1 MALVMENQISGI
13 WTKNK
18 QKKKNP
24 EKTKIKKII
33 IS

>member
-24 EKTKIKKII
+24 KKLKLRK
-33 IS
+33 